1 VTAEGVV
8 RAGGGRELCW
18 AQWGDPGA
26 EPVLYCHGL
35 PGSRRDLESPG
46 LDGLLAAADRRLVAI
61 DRPGFG
67 GSTFQRGRQL
77 DDWPADVM
85 AVAGELGLE
94 RFAVLGYSSGG
105 PYALAC
111 ALALPERV
119 TAAVLVSAAAPVDYP
134 RWREGTGRAD
144 RLMMRASRLAP
155 PLARLAVAAA
165 RRQAQRR
172 PEAFSRQFDRELSP
186 ADRGVHADPAVRAAL
201 RALFLD
207 ATRNGVRG
215 VVTDYAISA
224 RPWGAPL
231 EDATVPVR
239 LFHGDDDAVVP
250 LHHAEWYASRI
261 PGARLVV
268 WHGVGHLHVAERWG
282 IALAAL

>member
-8 RAGGGRELCW
+8 RTGDGRELCW

-26 EPVLYCHGL
+26 EPIVYCHGL
-35 PGSRRDLESPG
+35 PGSRRDLDRPG
-46 LDGLLAAADRRLVAI
+46 LDGLLRQAGRRLVAV

-67 GSTFQRGRQL
+67 GSTFQPGRRI
-77 DDWPADVM
+77 DDWPADVL

-94 RFAVLGYSSGG
+94 RFAVFGYSSGG

-111 ALALPERV
+111 ALALSERV

-134 RWREGTGRAD
+134 WWREGTGRAD
-144 RLMMRASRLAP
+144 RLMMLVSRLAP
-155 PLARLAVAAA
+155 PLARLGVAAA
-165 RRQAQRR
+165 RRQAQRH

-186 ADRGVHADPAVRAAL
+186 ADRAVHADPAVRAAL

-207 ATRNGVRG
+207 ATRNGVGG
-215 VVTDYAISA
+215 VVADYAIGA
-224 RPWGAPL
+224 RTWGAPL
-231 EDATVPVR
+231 GAVSVPVR

-250 LHHAEWYASRI
+250 LHHAGWYASRI
-261 PGARLVV
+261 PGSALEV
-268 WHGVGHLHVAERWG
+268 WHGAGHLHTPTRWG
-282 IALAAL
+282 EALAAA

>member
-1 VTAEGVV
+1 V
-8 RAGGGRELCW
+8 RRNNGRELCW
-18 AQWGDPGA
+18 AQWGELDADP
-26 EPVLYCHGL
+26 VVYCHGL
-35 PGSRRDLESPG
+35 PGSRRDLESPE
-46 LDGLLAAADRRLVAI
+46 LDGLAAAAGKRLVAV

-67 GSTFQRGRQL
+67 GSTFQRGRTI
-77 DDWPADVM
+77 DDWAADVA
-85 AVAGELGLE
+85 AVTAELGID

-119 TAAVLVSAAAPVDYP
+119 PAVVLVSAAAPVDYP

-144 RLMMRASRLAP
+144 RLMMRASRLAR

-172 PEAFSRQFDRELSP
+172 PEAFSRQLEREFSP
-186 ADRGVHADPAVRAAL
+186 ADRALHADLSVRESL

-207 ATRNGVRG
+207 ATRNGVGG
-215 VVTDYAISA
+215 VVSDYAISA

-231 EDATVPVR
+231 ERVKVPVR
-239 LFHGDDDAVVP
+239 LFHGDDDHVVP
-250 LHHAEWYASRI
+250 LHHAEWYAGRI
-261 PGARLVV
+261 PDARLEV
-268 WHGVGHLHVAERWG
+268 WSGAGHLHTPERWG
-282 IALAAL
+282 EAIAAA